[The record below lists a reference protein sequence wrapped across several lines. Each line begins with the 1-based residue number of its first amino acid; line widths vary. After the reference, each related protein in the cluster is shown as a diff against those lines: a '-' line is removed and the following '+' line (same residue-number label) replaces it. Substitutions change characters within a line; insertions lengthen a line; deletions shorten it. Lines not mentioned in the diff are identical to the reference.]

1 MDGDPMV
8 WGWVGRYL
16 WAPMMAV
23 AGGMTLIIL
32 RGINNRID
40 GKASTDVFKDLAR
53 VEGVA
58 NAALDRRSFL
68 EYVQRTDRQRDEDQR
83 TAAGQNARME
93 LNQGELARKL
103 DRLTD
108 LVIQNNQ
115 GRRESDRDN

>member
-1 MDGDPMV
+1 MDNDPAV
-8 WGWVGRYL
+8 WGWVGRFL
-16 WAPMMAV
+16 WAPVMALI
-23 AGGMTLIIL
+23 GGLMLMVVKGL
-32 RGINNRID
+32 RTDIE
-40 GKASTDVFKDLAR
+40 GKASTDVFRDLAR

-58 NAALDRRSFL
+58 NAAMDRRSFQ
-68 EYVQRTDRQRDEDQR
+68 EYCARTDRQRDEDQR
-83 TAAGQNARME
+83 ANANQNARLE